1 MTLSTIA
8 FLPISLA
15 LAQAGSAQ
23 PQPLSFEGTLQ
34 PCANSHSVRLEA
46 GQRYAITAASDAFD
60 TIVRV
65 YRAGSAE
72 PLAQDDDGGDGTN
85 SRAAFAPAE
94 SGDYLVCVSAYGSG
108 GAGAYRIGIEAMPP
122 LPPAATRPTRTA
134 RATWQIWEGALDE
147 GDQDE
152 GGNRFDDYAIA
163 LEPGERAY
171 IALDSSAFD
180 PRLAVYAADA
190 RGGEPIAGDDDG
202 GGGLNSFLVFAP
214 EAGGTYVVRATS
226 YSAGSGGAYRLS
238 VVRHPVRVE
247 AREAGAAPEP
257 EDEHAH

>member
-15 LAQAGSAQ
+15 VAQAGAAQ

-94 SGDYLVCVSAYGSG
+94 SGDYLVCVTAYNSG
-108 GAGAYRIGIEAMPP
+108 GSGAYRVGIEELAP
-122 LPPAATRPTRTA
+122 LPPLTPTRPTRTA

-152 GGNRFDDYAIA
+152 GGNRFDDYEIS
-163 LEPGERAY
+163 LRPGERAY
-171 IALDSSAFD
+171 IALDSGAFD
-180 PRLAVYAADA
+180 PRVAVYAADA
-190 RGGEPIAGDDDG
+190 RSGEPIASDDDG
-202 GGGLNSFLVFAP
+202 GGALNSFVAFAP
-214 EAGGTYVVRATS
+214 EAGGRFIVRATS
-226 YSAGSGGAYRLS
+226 FSAGSGGAYRLS
-238 VVRHPVRVE
+238 VVRHPMPAPARVD
-247 AREAGAAPEP
+247 GGGG
-257 EDEHAH
+257 D